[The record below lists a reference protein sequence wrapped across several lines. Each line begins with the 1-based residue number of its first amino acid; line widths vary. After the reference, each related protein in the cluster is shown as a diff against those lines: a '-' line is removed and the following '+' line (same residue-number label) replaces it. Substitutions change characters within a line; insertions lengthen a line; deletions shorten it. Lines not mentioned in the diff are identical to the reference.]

1 MPLLSTRIWP
11 SEVLAS
17 ETVFGPDAAAAV
29 VVVAAAVVV
38 VTALVGV
45 VFELAGLELLEHAAR
60 VSAASAAAAA
70 NRIVDLRMETSLE
83 IGCPARERP
92 GWPHGAPWTSRR
104 PR

>member
-17 ETVFGPDAAAAV
+17 ETVLGPEVAAAV

-38 VTALVGV
+38 VAALVGA

-70 NRIVDLRMETSLE
+70 NRIVDLRIETSLE
-83 IGCPARERP
+83 IGFPARVRT
-92 GWPHGAPWTSRR
+92 GCAHGSP
-104 PR
+104 

>member
-1 MPLLSTRIWP
+1 MPLLSTRIAP
-11 SEVLAS
+11 SDVPLN
-17 ETVFGPDAAAAV
+17 ETVFVPEAAAAV

-83 IGCPARERP
+83 IGLPARVRT
-92 GWPHGAPWTSRR
+92 GCAHGSP
-104 PR
+104 